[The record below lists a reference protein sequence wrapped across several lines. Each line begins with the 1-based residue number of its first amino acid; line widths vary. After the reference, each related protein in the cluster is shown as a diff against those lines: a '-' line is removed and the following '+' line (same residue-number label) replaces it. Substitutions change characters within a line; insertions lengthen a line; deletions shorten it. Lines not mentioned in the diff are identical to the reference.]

1 VAGKVGTYAI
11 LCAVPGHAVM
21 GMWDVFQVVKS
32 GAAKISFK

>member
-1 VAGKVGTYAI
+1 VGTYAI
-11 LCAVPGHAVM
+11 LCAVSGHAQM